1 MNIEQ
6 QNQHYKQWCLD
17 NGLNPK
23 EGNNIR
29 RYLEWLNAQLK
40 S

>member
-1 MNIEQ
+1 MIEQ
-6 QNQHYKQWCLD
+6 ELIKYKQWCLD

-29 RYLEWLNAQLK
+29 RYLEWLNAQSK